1 MASTVRPPGA
11 RALRLSGLP
20 GGADA
25 PLAGGVAF
33 VAYCLAGEARAG
45 HRRQAVQR
53 ARARYQ
59 TELCGERDAYPAALI
74 YAQRLGVAL
83 EDLGRLVIALKTLG
97 GSDAFEALRGATYR
111 DLDALFSEL
120 RSEQEL
126 RSAFRLPAREEIE
139 ELPQEELRGP
149 LLNASEILA
158 ARWARQWRVCA
169 GGWPLLRRL
178 AKGMRHGAPLIGRE
192 IVLSPPGAGA
202 LGAGIAD
209 RFERWV
215 LLIDTEHDP
224 GALTISTQWS
234 VADLSEATLKRAHH
248 AVLDGISLAEKLAS
262 AHVGRVSLGY
272 KWVLDRD
279 VLKALPAEQRRL
291 LEKHLDA

>member
-1 MASTVRPPGA
+1 M
-11 RALRLSGLP
+11 
-20 GGADA
+20 
-25 PLAGGVAF
+25 
-33 VAYCLAGEARAG
+33 AYCLAGEARAD

-59 TELCGERDAYPAALI
+59 TELRGERNTYPAALI
-74 YAQRLGVAL
+74 YAQRMGVAL

-97 GSDAFEALRGATYR
+97 SGDAFEALRGATYR
-111 DLDALFSEL
+111 DLDAVFSEL
-120 RSEQEL
+120 HGEQEL

-139 ELPQEELRGP
+139 ELPQEELREP

-158 ARWARQWRVCA
+158 VRWTRQWRVCA

-178 AKGMRHGAPLIGRE
+178 AKGMRHGAPLIERE

-202 LGAGIAD
+202 LGAGVTN
-209 RFERWV
+209 RFEDWV
-215 LLIDTEHDP
+215 LLIDTEHDRT
-224 GALTISTQWS
+224 ARTISTKWS

-248 AVLDGISLAEKLAS
+248 AVLDGISLAKKLAA

-279 VLKALPAEQRRL
+279 VLKALPTGQRRL
-291 LEKHLDA
+291 LERHLDA